1 VTVVLLLVSFALIA
15 VGALLFTNAVEWA
28 GERLDL
34 GQGAVGSILAAVGT
48 ALPESLIPV
57 VAVLAGA
64 EGENVAIGAII
75 GAPFMLGTVAMLLI
89 ASSAVVFRERRAT
102 GTEVDVERGA
112 VRRDL
117 GLFLPAF
124 AVGLAIGLVD
134 STVLDVVGVIGL
146 VAAYGFHVWQTL
158 RASRGA
164 EGGDELRPLRFDTTK
179 GDPPSTFQIVAQLLA
194 GLGAVIFGAELF
206 VEEITHVAESVGIDA
221 LVLSLILAPLATELP
236 EKMNSVI
243 WMRRSKDTLAVGNVT
258 GAMAFQATVPVALGL
273 VITSWDLDKFA
284 VAAGVLALLGGALAL
299 WRLERRS
306 VGPASA
312 LAFSALFAA
321 LLVFV
326 AVA

>member
-1 VTVVLLLVSFALIA
+1 VILVLLLVSFALIA

-34 GQGAVGSILAAVGT
+34 GQGAVGSILAAIGT
-48 ALPESLIPV
+48 ALPESLIPI

-64 EGENVAIGAII
+64 EGEEVAIGAIV

-89 ASSAVVFRERRAT
+89 AASALFFRERRPT
-102 GTEVDVERGA
+102 GTEVNMDPAA

-124 AVGLAIGLVD
+124 ALGLLVGLVD
-134 STVLDVVGVIGL
+134 STLLDVVGVVVL
-146 VAAYGFHVWQTL
+146 LAAYGFHVWQTV

-179 GDPPSTFQIVAQLLA
+179 EDPPSTFQIVAQLGV
-194 GLGAVIFGAELF
+194 GLGAIIFGAELF
-206 VEEITHVAESVGIDA
+206 VEEITKVAESIGIEA
-221 LVLSLILAPLATELP
+221 LVLSLVLAPLATELP
-236 EKMNSVI
+236 EKMNSVL
-243 WMRRSKDTLAVGNVT
+243 WMRQGKDTLAVGNVT
-258 GAMAFQATVPVALGL
+258 GAMAFQATVPIALGL
-273 VITSWDLDKFA
+273 VITSWDLSKFA
-284 VAAGVLALLGGALAL
+284 VAAGVLGLLGGALAL

-306 VGPASA
+306 LGPVSA
-312 LAFSALFAA
+312 LAWTALFAA

-326 AVA
+326 AGA